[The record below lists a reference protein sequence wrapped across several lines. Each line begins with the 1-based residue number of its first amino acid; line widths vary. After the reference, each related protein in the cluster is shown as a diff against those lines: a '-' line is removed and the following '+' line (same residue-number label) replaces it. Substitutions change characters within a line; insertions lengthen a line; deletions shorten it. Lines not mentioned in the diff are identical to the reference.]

1 MKFIYKSMYSALLMG
16 AMGLNAT
23 AQQQLPNSGF
33 ETEWIK
39 SIPWITNN
47 GNTKDKGT
55 TPEGWCISN
64 VIGINGLGATEV
76 GTKDAGYNSNTA
88 VKLTNSPNSFLS
100 SQTVPGYITLGTTW
114 STSVMGSKNDGGS
127 FGGIEFSGRP
137 EKLEFMYKHTSVDGE
152 KATVVAYLLKGHWTQ
167 KNVPGTIEAFGTTKT
182 ADMID
187 RDRCVLQMDMSGSLG
202 GDVIPSDDAEL
213 IAVINVEIPN
223 DVAREGETNA
233 DEWKKFSVNFDYKSE
248 ATPEYINVILSAGNY
263 FGGASAIKQGTA
275 LTIDDVKL
283 IYPAQSYNGY
293 LNIKMGVMDIETNKD
308 ATIYITP
315 TSEDK
320 CTFKLPNFMCLGTI
334 FGDIVVED
342 VVVTEKDGEKYYT
355 GSVNGLILKPE
366 GADEGQEINANVSL
380 SGTTDNMKIDV
391 IWIQDPT
398 DPTSGMPIDV
408 TFTKNPVGDETN
420 GITDITVDNSNAPVE
435 FFNLQGMRVN
445 AENLTPGI
453 YVRRQGS
460 SVSKVLV
467 K

>member
-1 MKFIYKSMYSALLMG
+1 MYSALLMG

-88 VKLTNSPNSFLS
+88 VKLTNSPNSLLS

-114 STSVMGSKNDGGS
+114 STSVMGNKNDGGS

-152 KATVVAYLLKGHWTQ
+152 KATVVAYLWKGHWTQ
-167 KNVPGTIEAFGTTKT
+167 KNVPGTIEAFGTPKT

-233 DEWKKFSVNFDYKSE
+233 DEWKKFSVNFDYKSD

-283 IYPAQSYNGY
+283 IYPAQIYKGY
-293 LNIKMGVMDIETNKD
+293 LNIKMDVLSIATNQEATVEIE
-308 ATIYITP
+308 P
-315 TSEDK
+315 TGDGK
-320 CTFKLPNFMCLGTI
+320 CTFTLPNFNLASLGLEL
-334 FGDIVVED
+334 GNIVVND
-342 VVVTEKDGEKYYT
+342 VTISEKDGVNYYE
-355 GSVNGLILKPE
+355 GSVDGLKLQPE
-366 GADEGQEINANVSL
+366 GAAENEFILANVAL

-391 IWIQDPT
+391 NWIQDPT
-398 DPTSGMPIDV
+398 DPSSTTPIEV
-408 TFTKNPVGDETN
+408 TFTKDPVEES